1 MTPRRSS
8 GDACDWDTASDAA
21 NGSRPNYHDALADTE
36 RLLRYAAEAG
46 IEVDDLTR
54 RHILAARSQSGGG
67 ASDDTEANLLAA
79 LTKLTKLLK
88 PVSAESLRACADA
101 QRKTVHGYVRWAVC
115 LAVLIVPFSI
125 ASFVTTGIADAIRKD
140 IETANGLAVKIAT
153 QLQVPP
159 RPAEAAGAAYA
170 ADGAAPLSPALLT
183 DTVTQLQQLASITRW
198 VDARA
203 RRLNLFVLGL
213 EQDPFAGIRRDADA
227 IHQKFQLPPELPM
240 HVREAFDERI
250 RVYQDV
256 RYFAQNLL
264 DDISAIYGAIA
275 TCLLP
280 VLYALLGTCAYLLR
294 SFEQQTATRTF
305 VASNANSAR
314 FLIAGIGG
322 AVVGLFN
329 NFTVTQGASIP
340 PLAIAFLVGYAVD
353 VFFSFLESLLQTFT
367 KSKSGT
373 LDAQPAR

>member
-1 MTPRRSS
+1 M
-8 GDACDWDTASDAA
+8 
-21 NGSRPNYHDALADTE
+21 
-36 RLLRYAAEAG
+36 
-46 IEVDDLTR
+46 
-54 RHILAARSQSGGG
+54 RHILAARSQS

-88 PVSAESLRACADA
+88 PVSAESLRACRDA
-101 QRKTVHGYVRWAVC
+101 QRQTVNGYFGWAVG

-125 ASFVTTGIADAIRKD
+125 ASFVTTGIAEAIRKD

-159 RPAEAAGAAYA
+159 RPAEAAAATQTPGAASA
-170 ADGAAPLSPALLT
+170 AATADAAGGPPLSPALLA
-183 DTVTQLQQLASITRW
+183 DAVTQLQQLASITRW

-203 RRLNLFVLGL
+203 RRLNAFVFSL
-213 EQDPFAGIRRDADA
+213 EQDPFASIRGDAGA
-227 IHQKFQLPPELPM
+227 IHQKFQLPPELPA
-240 HVREAFDERI
+240 HLREAFDERI
-250 RVYQDV
+250 QVYQDV

-329 NFTVTQGASIP
+329 NVTVTQGASIP

-353 VFFSFLESLLQTFT
+353 VFFSFLEGLLQTFT
-367 KSKSGT
+367 KSKSGA